1 MSLHIVILNFEPGLE
16 VREKLPKN
24 FFGNQGILA
33 NIISG
38 EKVLKKRRRE
48 RLQCKRQRSK

>member
-1 MSLHIVILNFEPGLE
+1 
-16 VREKLPKN
+16 LPKN

-48 RLQCKRQRSK
+48 RLQCKRKRSKEESKKKNGK